1 LGAADAVAA
10 VLRTIAAASTNSILI
25 DILLPR
31 RRATISNDNAVSS
44 QQIIGQ
50 VERNEIHRRCQGRA
64 LVKQLVSRFLKD
76 LHLVLRHGRLSIS
89 SGAKF

>member
-1 LGAADAVAA
+1 

-50 VERNEIHRRCQGRA
+50 VERNNPSAAYCTRCS
-64 LVKQLVSRFLKD
+64 SRPTRSNL
-76 LHLVLRHGRLSIS
+76 
-89 SGAKF
+89 